1 MEFKSEKYHFE
12 VHNKSR
18 LESPILLRVSGKP
31 IILNKGENGKKREQQ
46 YSMLIYASKPKLVL
60 VEEPEIH
67 MHPVGLYTYL
77 RFLLRLAKEM
87 KFQTIMS
94 THSIELVQFVEE
106 DNREA
111 FKHIVCMLEKLKAML
126 KLEG

>member
-1 MEFKSEKYHFE
+1 MC
-12 VHNKSR
+12 
-18 LESPILLRVSGKP
+18 
-31 IILNKGENGKKREQQ
+31 
-46 YSMLIYASKPKLVL
+46 
-60 VEEPEIH
+60 
-67 MHPVGLYTYL
+67 PVGLYTYL